1 MAAVGSPRW
10 SARGPRPRARRGDVD
25 GVAAPKEET
34 QEGIGKKR
42 RGSSWRRRLRRDGA
56 RRKTSISILSH
67 LGIALFFLTHLVALL
82 MIPLGL
88 PGTFLQVGAALVMTV
103 ASGGARMGWGWV
115 GLFFGL
121 ALVGELIEFLCG
133 QWGTRRF
140 GGSRQAGW
148 GALIG
153 GGLGAVVGGV
163 PIPVIG
169 SILMSF
175 LGTFIGALLGELYRQ
190 RTAAPTLRVGLGAV
204 IGRTVGAGTKLFLGV
219 VMLLISVGVILG
231 RH

>member
-1 MAAVGSPRW
+1 GAPGRWHRSSMPCSWSWCSSCSRGCSCRRADAETWPGRGSHCTGAEGRRRTARGYRWSPIPSVAASSLSDRPPPRRSMESPSTSAATSAASAMAAVGSPRW

-133 QWGTRRF
+133 QWGTR
-140 GGSRQAGW
+140 
-148 GALIG
+148 
-153 GGLGAVVGGV
+153 
-163 PIPVIG
+163 
-169 SILMSF
+169 
-175 LGTFIGALLGELYRQ
+175 
-190 RTAAPTLRVGLGAV
+190 
-204 IGRTVGAGTKLFLGV
+204 
-219 VMLLISVGVILG
+219 
-231 RH
+231 